1 MSPADWR
8 ALIEALLDGRL
19 SAEAF
24 ERRFMEA
31 WRARRGPL
39 HPAIETLYHAVAAFT
54 AAQAGRTEYDA
65 DETDLRQAAR
75 AALNELREDAGA
87 PTRTYDRARAR
98 EEMRRFEIRMNRV
111 VSVGCLII
119 FVWLALV
126 ALQWF
131 AVADQIR
138 SVLGWST
145 APAAMLGF
153 FVAFVPILG
162 NAVAFFGAT
171 DVWHW
176 PWWVAALVFFAAP
189 AATFLSGW
197 RRWRRR

>member
-31 WRARRGPL
+31 WRVRRGSL

-75 AALNELREDAGA
+75 AALNELREDTGA
-87 PTRTYDRARAR
+87 PTRT
-98 EEMRRFEIRMNRV
+98 
-111 VSVGCLII
+111 
-119 FVWLALV
+119 
-126 ALQWF
+126 
-131 AVADQIR
+131 
-138 SVLGWST
+138 
-145 APAAMLGF
+145 
-153 FVAFVPILG
+153 
-162 NAVAFFGAT
+162 
-171 DVWHW
+171 
-176 PWWVAALVFFAAP
+176 
-189 AATFLSGW
+189 
-197 RRWRRR
+197 